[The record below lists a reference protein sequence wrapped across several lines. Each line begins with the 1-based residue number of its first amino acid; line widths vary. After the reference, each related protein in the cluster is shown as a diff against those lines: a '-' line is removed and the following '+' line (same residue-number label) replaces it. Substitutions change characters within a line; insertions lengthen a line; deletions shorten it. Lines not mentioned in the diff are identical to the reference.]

1 MKRTTNDSPGRD
13 GTPCRPLRFSSSA
26 TKLSVVQGRHGVP
39 SLAWMLFAAAAVAS
53 ASGAEISFNRDI
65 RPILSANC
73 YACHGP
79 DKKAR
84 KADRRLDTRDGAL
97 ADSEG
102 VRAIVPGN
110 LEQSELVLRI
120 SSNDPDEI
128 MPPPKSDKKLTVPQI
143 AL

>member
-1 MKRTTNDSPGRD
+1 MKRRTNDFPGRD
-13 GTPCRPLRFSSSA
+13 GTPCRPFRFSSRGND
-26 TKLSVVQGRHGVP
+26 LSRVQGRHRVP
-39 SLAWMLFAAAAVAS
+39 SLPWVLLAAFAVIS

-84 KADRRLDTRDGAL
+84 KADRRLDTREGAL

-102 VRAIVPGN
+102 VRAI
-110 LEQSELVLRI
+110 
-120 SSNDPDEI
+120 
-128 MPPPKSDKKLTVPQI
+128 
-143 AL
+143 